1 MGRTV
6 VYSNTQLYINEK
18 TLDGNPIEEGK
29 VKAPIAIELYGLN
42 PKDCVSENLKTWR
55 FGEFKYK
62 IGFMGISEDIFDS
75 YMHEFWKE
83 LNADMEMRREG
94 RCIIGKNPDGTDKIC
109 PRTHKCKGCPHKGLL
124 ERYNKNRVDI
134 LSLDFQYENDDF
146 DIEDDRYPSVED
158 QVINEMCPEPT
169 FEEVRDR
176 AIAYLEGRNA
186 RHAQIIRL
194 ELEGKSID
202 EICIAI
208 KLKSSRGREVINE
221 ANDALCDY
229 LKAPHMKTGHRK

>member
-1 MGRTV
+1 MGRTAIYTDTQI
-6 VYSNTQLYINEK
+6 YSSEK
-18 TLDGNPIEEGK
+18 TLDGNPIKPGQ
-29 VKAPIAIELYGLN
+29 VKAPIAIELYGLD
-42 PKDCVSENLKTWR
+42 PKDCVSDNLKTWS

-62 IGFMGISEDIFDS
+62 IGFIGVDAINFDS
-75 YMHEFWKE
+75 YMHDFWRE
-83 LNADMEMRREG
+83 LNADMDSRREG
-94 RCIIGKNPDGTDKIC
+94 RCIIGTYPDGTIRTC
-109 PRTHKCKGCPHKGLL
+109 PRTHFCKGCPNRGCL

-169 FEEVRDR
+169 YEEVRDR
-176 AIAYLEGRNA
+176 AIAYLEGHNA
-186 RHAQIIRL
+186 RHAQIIKL

-229 LKAPHMKTGHRK
+229 LKMPHMKTKHRK